1 MSTILCFGDSN
12 TFGYIPGGA
21 GRFDLS
27 TRYAG
32 VLAQLLGAEYTIA
45 EDGVCGRTSVFEDA
59 FCAGRCGI
67 ADIRDAVRAAQPE
80 VLVLML
86 GTNDCKAQFA
96 SDAAGI
102 ARGMEQL
109 ALAALTEQ
117 PDLHVVLVSPVL
129 IRPEALACG
138 DYDAASF
145 TASRHLATAYADV
158 AARHGW
164 GFWDAARSAVA
175 SPVDGE
181 HLTAQGH
188 ATLARDLAAVV
199 RAR

>member
-21 GRFDLS
+21 GRFDRH
-27 TRYAG
+27 TRYPG
-32 VLAQLLGAEYTIA
+32 VLAQLLGADYTIA
-45 EDGVCGRTSVFEDA
+45 EDGVCGRTSIFEDA

-67 ADIRDAVRAAQPE
+67 TDIRDAVRAARPA
-80 VLVLML
+80 VLLLML

-138 DYDAASF
+138 DYDAASL
-145 TASRHLATAYADV
+145 TASQGLAAAYAAV
-158 AARHGW
+158 ATRRGW
-164 GFWDAARSAVA
+164 GFYDAARVAVA

-188 ATLARDLAAVV
+188 AALARDLAAMV
-199 RAR
+199 RAL